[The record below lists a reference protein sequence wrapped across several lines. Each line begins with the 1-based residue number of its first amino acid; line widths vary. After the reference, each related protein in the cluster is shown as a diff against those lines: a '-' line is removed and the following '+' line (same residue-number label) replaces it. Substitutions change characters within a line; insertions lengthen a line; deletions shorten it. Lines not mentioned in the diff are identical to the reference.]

1 MKATEFT
8 MMLREWRARCGWSDA
23 RAAMELG
30 CNYGTLRHWLA
41 GRAGPGYFAMCAVER
56 QMREG
61 HDPLTDVRMNA
72 PEFAGAL
79 KGWRVRH
86 GFTQR
91 EAAAA
96 IGVRTDTIRGWE
108 GRKSCPL
115 QPALGEILR
124 RLRMPVDVEL
134 VKRAVKPPPPI
145 EREKFAGLLLAWRKR
160 CKLTR
165 KEAAYALRTAGMK
178 TTDRTLWLWENGK
191 AMAQRPL
198 AVLELIHGPLAVKPP
213 KPEPPE
219 RPKPLI
225 EPREFAKRLRDWRRK
240 YCLTQMQACV
250 ALGLPHDQALISNW
264 ESGKAFPRKPRLQKL
279 VAALEQP
286 PASGSGTHN
295 WFVAQSKEFGEQL
308 RAWRKAR
315 GLRQMDA
322 CAALGLPPDQGLI
335 CRYERGEASPR
346 RERMERLLAIISAK
360 EVQP

>member
-1 MKATEFT
+1 MSVLSS
-8 MMLREWRARCGWSDA
+8 MLAEWFGRNGFSSADA
-23 RAAMELG
+23 AQVLG
-30 CNYGTLRHWLA
+30 CPVPTFRNWLA
-41 GRAGPGYFAMCAVER
+41 GRSEPDYFARCAVER
-56 QMREG
+56 QTREG

-108 GRKSCPL
+108 TRKGCPRR
-115 QPALGEILR
+115 PALGEMLR

-145 EREKFAGLLLAWRKR
+145 EREKFAGLLRAWRTR

-165 KEAAYALRTAGMK
+165 GEAAYALRTAGMK
-178 TTDRTLWLWENGK
+178 TTDRTVWLWENGK

-198 AVLELIHGPLAVKPP
+198 AVMELIHGPLAVKPP
-213 KPEPPE
+213 KPVPPE

-240 YCLTQMQACV
+240 HCLTQMQACV

-264 ESGKAFPRKPRLQKL
+264 ESGKAFPRKPRLLKL
-279 VAALEQP
+279 VAALEQL

-295 WFVAQSKEFGEQL
+295 WFVAKSKEFGQQL

-315 GLRQMDA
+315 GLRQLDA

>member
-1 MKATEFT
+1 
-8 MMLREWRARCGWSDA
+8 
-23 RAAMELG
+23 
-30 CNYGTLRHWLA
+30 
-41 GRAGPGYFAMCAVER
+41 
-56 QMREG
+56 MREG

-108 GRKSCPL
+108 TQKGCPR
-115 QPALGEILR
+115 QPALGEMLR

-145 EREKFAGLLLAWRKR
+145 EREKFAGLLRAWRKR

-165 KEAAYALRTAGMK
+165 GEAAYALRTAGMK

-191 AMAQRPL
+191 ATAQRPL

-225 EPREFAKRLRDWRRK
+225 EPREFAKRLREWRRK

-250 ALGLPHDQALISNW
+250 TLGLPHDQALISNW

-279 VAALEQP
+279 VTALQQP

-295 WFVAQSKEFGEQL
+295 WFVARSKEFGEQL

-346 RERMERLLAIISAK
+346 RERMTRILAIISAK

>member
-1 MKATEFT
+1 MSALSS
-8 MMLREWRARCGWSDA
+8 MLAEWLGRNGFSSADA
-23 RAAMELG
+23 ANVLG
-30 CNYGTLRHWLA
+30 CPVPTFRAWLA
-41 GRAGPGYFAMCAVER
+41 GRREPDYFARCAVER

-79 KGWRVRH
+79 KEWRVRH

-96 IGVRTDTIRGWE
+96 IGVHTDTIRGWE
-108 GRKSCPL
+108 TRKGCPL
-115 QPALGEILR
+115 QPALGEMLR

-134 VKRAVKPPPPI
+134 VKRVVKPPPPI

-165 KEAAYALRTAGMK
+165 GEAAYALRTAGMK

-191 AMAQRPL
+191 ATAQRPL

-213 KPEPPE
+213 KPKPPE

-225 EPREFAKRLRDWRRK
+225 EPREFAKRLREWRRK
-240 YCLTQMQACV
+240 HCLTQMQACV
-250 ALGLPHDQALISNW
+250 ALGLPRDQALISNW

-279 VAALEQP
+279 VAALQQP

-295 WFVAQSKEFGEQL
+295 WFVARSKEFGEQL

-346 RERMERLLAIISAK
+346 RERMTRILAIISET

>member
-1 MKATEFT
+1 
-8 MMLREWRARCGWSDA
+8 
-23 RAAMELG
+23 
-30 CNYGTLRHWLA
+30 
-41 GRAGPGYFAMCAVER
+41 
-56 QMREG
+56 
-61 HDPLTDVRMNA
+61 MNA
-72 PEFAGAL
+72 PEFAGVL

-108 GRKSCPL
+108 TRKGCPR
-115 QPALGEILR
+115 QPALGEMLR
-124 RLRMPVDVEL
+124 RLRMPVDVDL

-145 EREKFAGLLLAWRKR
+145 EREKLPGCCWRGESAADARGGGVCAAHGGLEDDRPDALDMGEREGDGAAAAGRAE
-160 CKLTR
+160 TH
-165 KEAAYALRTAGMK
+165 
-178 TTDRTLWLWENGK
+178 
-191 AMAQRPL
+191 
-198 AVLELIHGPLAVKPP
+198 I
-213 KPEPPE
+213 
-219 RPKPLI
+219 
-225 EPREFAKRLRDWRRK
+225 
-240 YCLTQMQACV
+240 

-264 ESGKAFPRKPRLQKL
+264 ESGKAFPRKPRLQNL

-295 WFVAQSKEFGEQL
+295 WFVARSKEFGEQL

-315 GLRQMDA
+315 GLRQMGA

-346 RERMERLLAIISAK
+346 RERMERLLAIIR